1 MLATD
6 VLTTARLTLRPLSRE
21 HKQAI
26 IPLISE
32 RQVARNLLRVPHPYL
47 DHHFDEFLAKIST
60 GDTDAV
66 FSIFVRD
73 EDRLCGG
80 MGLHLTP
87 EHKRAELGYWLG
99 HPYWGHGYA
108 TEAARAVMAFGFEKL
123 QLNRIFASHFSGN
136 DASGRVL
143 QKLGMKPEGKL
154 LKHVLRLGEYRDVL
168 LYGLLREEGLNKRV

>member
-6 VLTTARLTLRPLSRE
+6 VLTTARLTLRPISPE
-21 HKQAI
+21 HKRAI

-47 DHHFDEFLAKIST
+47 DHHFDEFMQKIADS
-60 GDTDAV
+60 DTDAV
-66 FSIFVRD
+66 YSIFVRD
-73 EDRLCGG
+73 ENCLCGG
-80 MGLHLTP
+80 MGLHLAL

-99 HPYWGHGYA
+99 LPYWGRGYA
-108 TEAARAVMAFGFEKL
+108 TEAAHAVMAYGFDTLK
-123 QLNRIFASHFSGN
+123 LNRIFASHFSGN

-143 QKLGMKPEGKL
+143 EKIGMKPEGKL

-168 LYGLLREEGLNKRV
+168 LYGRVRED